1 MKIWK
6 NVRGLQYPRV
16 VQRNLKSWKLAF
28 KRLREPLL
36 AKNVMMAYC
45 CGISFHEKKNLHT
58 SYSQV
63 VKASRTLICV

>member
-45 CGISFHEKKNLHT
+45 CVLVFMKKKT
-58 SYSQV
+58 FIQV
-63 VKASRTLICV
+63 IPRW